1 MSSSHIDA
9 LPCYDK
15 QLDEPARRAAAQAL
29 IEAELRQTA
38 QVAEDDPRLPVDVE
52 VFAKSAELADLL
64 EGYPSKPIRG
74 IDPSKYAPPNVDEA
88 ADIEELKEAER
99 RGRIGEAHMAVRL
112 DNINLQSTYGPNAW
126 LVRNY
131 QLNSQLTELQ
141 ATLTGLKDE
150 VTEVNRSRR
159 VYQEEAGSH
168 LSKLETRWQRL
179 VGSTVQLE
187 MACMAME
194 GEVRGL
200 RNKED
205 ELRAEVEQLEA
216 AQ

>member
-1 MSSSHIDA
+1 
-9 LPCYDK
+9 
-15 QLDEPARRAAAQAL
+15 
-29 IEAELRQTA
+29 
-38 QVAEDDPRLPVDVE
+38 
-52 VFAKSAELADLL
+52 
-64 EGYPSKPIRG
+64 
-74 IDPSKYAPPNVDEA
+74 
-88 ADIEELKEAER
+88 
-99 RGRIGEAHMAVRL
+99 
-112 DNINLQSTYGPNAW
+112 
-126 LVRNY
+126 VRNY
-131 QLNSQLTELQ
+131 QLNSQLTERN